1 MPLQTGKR
9 LRWSGGKE
17 RSGTMVV
24 KDASELVG
32 NTPLVE
38 VSRFAEHYGVKAR
51 LLAKVEYLNPA
62 GSVKDRVAKEMI
74 EEAER
79 SKALTPGATIVEPTS
94 GNTGIGLAFM
104 AAIRG
109 YHVILTMPE
118 TMSVERRKL
127 LAAYGAEIVLTP
139 GADGMQ
145 GAVKKAEELAK
156 EIPGSFF
163 AGQFV
168 NPANPAAHYKTTGPE
183 IFADT
188 EGKVDVYVA
197 TAGTGGTLTGTAR
210 YLKERIPNLHV
221 AAVEPLSSPL
231 LSEGKAGAHK
241 IQGIGANF
249 IPEVL
254 DTKIYDEV
262 ITVSNEDAFSFAK
275 SLIQKEGLL
284 VGISSGAALA
294 AAVSIGKRAENEGKT
309 IVVVL
314 PDSGD
319 RYLST
324 ELF

>member
-1 MPLQTGKR
+1 MPSQTGR
-9 LRWSGGKE
+9 HLRWNNGKE
-17 RSGTMVV
+17 IKMLV

-38 VSRFAEHYGVKAR
+38 VSRFAKEYGVKAR
-51 LLAKVEYLNPA
+51 LLVKAEYLNPA

-79 SKALTPGATIVEPTS
+79 TGILSPGATIVEPTS

-104 AAIRG
+104 AALRG

-139 GADGMQ
+139 GAEGMQ

-156 EIPGSFF
+156 EIPGSFL

-168 NPANPAAHYKTTGPE
+168 NPANPTAHYKTTGPE
-183 IFADT
+183 IYADT
-188 EGKVDVYVA
+188 EGCVDVYVA
-197 TAGTGGTLTGTAR
+197 TAGTGGTLTGTAK
-210 YLKERIPNLHV
+210 YLKERLPELYV
-221 AAVEPLSSPL
+221 VAVEPLSSPL
-231 LSEGKAGAHK
+231 LSEGRAGVHK

-249 IPEVL
+249 VPEVL
-254 DTKIYDEV
+254 DTKIYNEV
-262 ITVSNEDAFSFAK
+262 VTVSNEDAFSYAK
-275 SLIQKEGLL
+275 TMIQKEGLL

-294 AAVSIGKRAENEGKT
+294 AAVTIGKRPEYEGKT
-309 IVVVL
+309 IVAVL

>member
-1 MPLQTGKR
+1 ML
-9 LRWSGGKE
+9 
-17 RSGTMVV
+17 V

-38 VSRFAEHYGVKAR
+38 VTRFAKEYGVKAR
-51 LLAKVEYLNPA
+51 LLVKVEYLNPA
-62 GSVKDRVAKEMI
+62 GSVKDRVAKEMM

-79 SKALTPGATIVEPTS
+79 TGKLKPGATIVEPTS

-139 GADGMQ
+139 GAEGMQ
-145 GAVKKAEELAK
+145 GAVNKAEELAK
-156 EIPGSFF
+156 EIPGSFL

-168 NPANPAAHYKTTGPE
+168 NPANPTAHYKTTGPE
-183 IFADT
+183 IYADT
-188 EGKVDVYVA
+188 EGKVDAYVA

-210 YLKERIPNLHV
+210 YLKERIPQLYV

-231 LSEGKAGAHK
+231 LSAGKAGAHK

-249 IPEVL
+249 VPEVL
-254 DTKIYDEV
+254 DTKIYNEV
-262 ITVSNEDAFSFAK
+262 LTVSNEDAFSYAK
-275 SLIQKEGLL
+275 TLIRTEGLL

-294 AAVSIGKRAENEGKT
+294 AAVALGKRPEFAGKT
-309 IVVVL
+309 IVAVL

>member
-1 MPLQTGKR
+1 ML
-9 LRWSGGKE
+9 
-17 RSGTMVV
+17 V

-38 VSRFAEHYGVKAR
+38 VSRFAKAYDVKAR
-51 LLAKVEYLNPA
+51 LLVKAEYLNPA

-79 SKALTPGATIVEPTS
+79 TGKLTPGATIVEPTS

-104 AAIRG
+104 AALKG

-139 GADGMQ
+139 GAEGMQ
-145 GAVKKAEELAK
+145 GAVKKAEELAA

-168 NPANPAAHYKTTGPE
+168 NPANPVAHYKTTGPE
-183 IFADT
+183 IYKDT
-188 EGKVDVYVA
+188 EGNVDVYVA
-197 TAGTGGTLTGTAR
+197 TAGTGGTLTGTAK
-210 YLKERIPNLHV
+210 YLKEHIPGIYV
-221 AAVEPLSSPL
+221 VAVEPQNSPL
-231 LSEGKAGAHK
+231 LSEGRAGAHK

-249 IPEVL
+249 VPEVL
-254 DTKIYDEV
+254 DTKIYNEV
-262 ITVSNEDAFSFAK
+262 LTVSDEDAFAYAK
-275 SLIQKEGLL
+275 MMIQKEGLL

-294 AAVSIGKRAENEGKT
+294 AAVAMGRRPEYEGKT
-309 IVVVL
+309 VVAVL

>member
-1 MPLQTGKR
+1 ML
-9 LRWSGGKE
+9 
-17 RSGTMVV
+17 V
-24 KDASELVG
+24 KDASELIG

-38 VSRFAEHYGVKAR
+38 ASRFAKAYGLKASLLVKA
-51 LLAKVEYLNPA
+51 EYLNPA
-62 GSVKDRVAKEMI
+62 GSVKDRVAKEMV

-79 SKALTPGATIVEPTS
+79 AGKLMPGATIIEPTS

-104 AAIRG
+104 AALRG
-109 YHVILTMPE
+109 YRVILTMPE
-118 TMSVERRKL
+118 TMSIERRKL

-139 GADGMQ
+139 GAEGMQ
-145 GAVKKAEELAK
+145 GAVEKAEELAK

-163 AGQFV
+163 AGQFI

-188 EGKVDVYVA
+188 DGNVDVYVA

-210 YLKERIPNLHV
+210 YLKERIPNLYV
-221 AAVEPLSSPL
+221 AAVEPKDSPL
-231 LSEGKAGAHK
+231 LSEGRAGAHK

-254 DTKIYDEV
+254 DTKIYNEV
-262 ITVSNEDAFSFAK
+262 LAVSSEDAFSYAK
-275 SLIQKEGLL
+275 TMIRTEGLL

-294 AAVSIGKRAENEGKT
+294 AAVAIGKRPEFEGKT
-309 IVVVL
+309 IVAVL

>member
-1 MPLQTGKR
+1 MHLQTVR
-9 LRWSGGKE
+9 HSRWSKKKGNQ
-17 RSGTMVV
+17 SMLV
-24 KDASELVG
+24 KDASELIG

-38 VSRFAEHYGVKAR
+38 ASRFAKAYGLKAR
-51 LLAKVEYLNPA
+51 LLVKAEYLNPA
-62 GSVKDRVAKEMI
+62 GSVKDRVAKEMV

-79 SKALTPGATIVEPTS
+79 TGKLKPGATIIEPTS

-104 AAIRG
+104 AALRG
-109 YHVILTMPE
+109 YRVILTMPE
-118 TMSVERRKL
+118 TMSIERRKL

-139 GADGMQ
+139 GTEGMQ

-163 AGQFV
+163 AGQFI
-168 NPANPAAHYKTTGPE
+168 NPANPWAHYKTTGPE

-188 EGKVDVYVA
+188 DGSVDVYVA

-210 YLKERIPNLHV
+210 YLKERIPDLYV
-221 AAVEPLSSPL
+221 VAVEPKDSPL
-231 LSEGKAGAHK
+231 LSEGRAGAHK

-254 DTKIYDEV
+254 DTKIYNEV
-262 ITVSNEDAFSFAK
+262 LTVSSEDAFSYAK
-275 SLIQKEGLL
+275 TMIRTEGLL

-294 AAVSIGKRAENEGKT
+294 AAVAIGKRPEFEGKT
-309 IVVVL
+309 IVAVL

>member
-1 MPLQTGKR
+1 ML
-9 LRWSGGKE
+9 
-17 RSGTMVV
+17 V

-38 VSRFAEHYGVKAR
+38 VSRFAKECGVKAR
-51 LLAKVEYLNPA
+51 LLVKAEYLNPA

-79 SKALTPGATIVEPTS
+79 TGKLMPGATIVEPTS

-104 AAIRG
+104 AALRG
-109 YHVILTMPE
+109 YRVILTMPE

-139 GADGMQ
+139 GTEGMQ
-145 GAVKKAEELAK
+145 GAVAKAEELAK

-183 IFADT
+183 IYADT
-188 EGKVDVYVA
+188 EGDVAVYVA
-197 TAGTGGTLTGTAR
+197 TAGTGGTLTGTAK
-210 YLKERIPNLHV
+210 YLKERIPELHV
-221 AAVEPLSSPL
+221 VAVEPQDSPL
-231 LSEGKAGAHK
+231 LSEGRAGAHK

-249 IPEVL
+249 VPEVL
-254 DTKIYDEV
+254 DTKIYNEV
-262 ITVSNEDAFSFAK
+262 LTVSNEDAFSYARAM
-275 SLIQKEGLL
+275 IQKEGLL

-294 AAVSIGKRAENEGKT
+294 AAVTVGRRPEYEGKN

>member
-1 MPLQTGKR
+1 ML
-9 LRWSGGKE
+9 
-17 RSGTMVV
+17 V
-24 KDASELVG
+24 KDASELIG

-38 VSRFAEHYGVKAR
+38 ASRFAKAYGLKAR
-51 LLAKVEYLNPA
+51 LLVKTEYFNPA
-62 GSVKDRVAKEMI
+62 GSVKDRVAKEMV
-74 EEAER
+74 EAAER
-79 SKALTPGATIVEPTS
+79 TGALKPGATIIEPTS

-104 AAIRG
+104 AALRG
-109 YHVILTMPE
+109 YRVILTMPE
-118 TMSVERRKL
+118 TMSIERRKL

-139 GADGMQ
+139 GAEGMQ
-145 GAVKKAEELAK
+145 GAVKKAKELAK

-168 NPANPAAHYKTTGPE
+168 NPANPAVHYKTTGPE
-183 IFADT
+183 ILKDT
-188 EGKVDVYVA
+188 EGKVDAYVA

-210 YLKERIPNLHV
+210 YLKEKIPGLYV

-231 LSEGKAGAHK
+231 LSEGRAGAHK

-254 DTKIYDEV
+254 DTKVYDEV
-262 ITVSNEDAFSFAK
+262 IPVPDEDAFSYAK
-275 SLIQKEGLL
+275 TMIRTEGLL

-294 AAVSIGKRAENEGKT
+294 AAVALGKRPEFEGKT
-309 IVVVL
+309 IVAVL

-324 ELF
+324 ELFD

>member
-1 MPLQTGKR
+1 ML
-9 LRWSGGKE
+9 
-17 RSGTMVV
+17 V
-24 KDASELVG
+24 KNASELIG

-38 VSRFAEHYGVKAR
+38 ATRFAKANGVTAR
-51 LLAKVEYLNPA
+51 LLVKAEYFNPA

-79 SKALTPGATIVEPTS
+79 TGKLTPGATIIEPTS

-109 YHVILTMPE
+109 YRVILTMPE
-118 TMSVERRKL
+118 TMSIERRKL
-127 LAAYGAEIVLTP
+127 LAAYGAEIILTP
-139 GADGMQ
+139 GVEGMQ

-168 NPANPAAHYKTTGPE
+168 NPANPTAHYKTTGPE
-183 IFADT
+183 ILKDT
-188 EGKVDVYVA
+188 DGKVDVYVA

-210 YLKERIPNLHV
+210 FLKEQLPKLYV

-231 LSEGKAGAHK
+231 LSEGRAGAHK

-249 IPEVL
+249 VPEVL

-262 ITVSNEDAFSFAK
+262 LTVSNEDAFSYAK
-275 SLIQKEGLL
+275 TMILTEGLL

-294 AAVSIGKRAENEGKT
+294 AAVVLGKRPEFAGKT

-324 ELF
+324 ELFD

>member
-1 MPLQTGKR
+1 ML
-9 LRWSGGKE
+9 
-17 RSGTMVV
+17 V

-38 VSRFAEHYGVKAR
+38 VSRFAKEYGIKAR
-51 LLAKVEYLNPA
+51 LLVKAEYLNPA
-62 GSVKDRVAKEMI
+62 GSVKDRVAKEMM

-79 SKALTPGATIVEPTS
+79 TGKLTPGATIVEPTS

-104 AAIRG
+104 AALKG

-139 GADGMQ
+139 GAEGMQ

-156 EIPGSFF
+156 EIPGSFL

-168 NPANPAAHYKTTGPE
+168 NPSNPAAHYKTTGPE
-183 IFADT
+183 IYTDT

-197 TAGTGGTLTGTAR
+197 TAGTGGTLTGTAK

-221 AAVEPLSSPL
+221 VAVEPLSSPL
-231 LSEGKAGAHK
+231 LSAGRAGAHK

-249 IPEVL
+249 VPEVL
-254 DTKIYDEV
+254 DRTVYNEV
-262 ITVSNEDAFSFAK
+262 IAVSDEDAFASARMM
-275 SLIQKEGLL
+275 IQKEGLL

-294 AAVSIGKRAENEGKT
+294 AAVEVGRRPEFVGKT
-309 IVVVL
+309 IVAVL

>member
-1 MPLQTGKR
+1 ML
-9 LRWSGGKE
+9 
-17 RSGTMVV
+17 V

-38 VSRFAEHYGVKAR
+38 VTRFAKTCGVKAR
-51 LLAKVEYLNPA
+51 LLVKAEYFNPA

-79 SKALTPGATIVEPTS
+79 TGKLKPGATIVEPTS

-127 LAAYGAEIVLTP
+127 LSAYGAEIVLTP
-139 GADGMQ
+139 GAEGMQ
-145 GAVKKAEELAK
+145 GAVAKAEALAK

-168 NPANPAAHYKTTGPE
+168 NPANPQAHYKTTGPE
-183 IFADT
+183 ILRDT
-188 EGKVDVYVA
+188 DGNVDVYVA

-210 YLKERIPNLHV
+210 YLKERIPGLHV
-221 AAVEPLSSPL
+221 VAVEPLSSPL
-231 LSEGKAGAHK
+231 LSEGKAGSHK

-249 IPEVL
+249 VPEVL
-254 DTKIYDEV
+254 DTAVYDEV
-262 ITVSNEDAFSFAK
+262 LTVSDEDAFSYAK
-275 SLIQKEGLL
+275 TLIQKEGLL

-294 AAVSIGKRAENEGKT
+294 AAVEIGKRAENEGKT
-309 IVVVL
+309 IVAVL

>member
-1 MPLQTGKR
+1 MI
-9 LRWSGGKE
+9 
-17 RSGTMVV
+17 V

-51 LLAKVEYLNPA
+51 LLVKVEYLNPA
-62 GSVKDRVAKEMI
+62 GSVKDRVAKEIM

-79 SKALTPGATIVEPTS
+79 SGKLMPGATIVEPTS

-127 LAAYGAEIVLTP
+127 LSAYGAEIVLTP

-168 NPANPAAHYKTTGPE
+168 NPANPEAHYKTTGPE
-183 IFADT
+183 ILADT
-188 EGKVDVYVA
+188 EGKVDIYVA

-210 YLKERIPNLHV
+210 YLKEHIPNLYV

-231 LSEGKAGAHK
+231 LSEGRAGAHK

-262 ITVSNEDAFSFAK
+262 VTVSNEDAFSFAK
-275 SLIQKEGLL
+275 ILIQKEGLL

-294 AAVSIGKRAENEGKT
+294 AAVELGKREENEGKT
-309 IVVVL
+309 IVAVL

>member
-1 MPLQTGKR
+1 ML
-9 LRWSGGKE
+9 
-17 RSGTMVV
+17 V

-38 VSRFAEHYGVKAR
+38 VTRFAKRYDVNAR
-51 LLAKVEYLNPA
+51 LLVKVEYLNPA

-79 SKALTPGATIVEPTS
+79 TGKLTPGATIVEPTS

-104 AAIRG
+104 AALRG

-139 GADGMQ
+139 GAEGMQ

-156 EIPGSFF
+156 EIPGSFL

-168 NPANPAAHYKTTGPE
+168 NPANPTAHYKTTGPE
-183 IFADT
+183 IYGDT

-210 YLKERIPNLHV
+210 YLKERIPELYV

-231 LSEGKAGAHK
+231 LSAGKAGAHK

-262 ITVSNEDAFSFAK
+262 LTVSNEDAFSYAK
-275 SLIQKEGLL
+275 TLIQTEGLL

-294 AAVSIGKRAENEGKT
+294 AAVALGKRPEFAGKT
-309 IVVVL
+309 IVAVL

>member
-1 MPLQTGKR
+1 M
-9 LRWSGGKE
+9 RWNDGKE
-17 RSGTMVV
+17 IRMLV

-38 VSRFAEHYGVKAR
+38 VSRFAKEYGVKAR
-51 LLAKVEYLNPA
+51 LLVKAEYLNPA

-79 SKALTPGATIVEPTS
+79 IGKLSPGATIVEPTS

-104 AAIRG
+104 AALRG

-139 GADGMQ
+139 GAEGMQ

-156 EIPGSFF
+156 EIPGSFL

-168 NPANPAAHYKTTGPE
+168 NPANPTAHYKTTGPE
-183 IFADT
+183 IYADT
-188 EGKVDVYVA
+188 EGCVDVYVA
-197 TAGTGGTLTGTAR
+197 TAGTGGTLTGTAK
-210 YLKERIPNLHV
+210 YLKERIPELYV
-221 AAVEPLSSPL
+221 VAVEPLSSPL
-231 LSEGKAGAHK
+231 LSEGRAGAHK

-249 IPEVL
+249 VPDVL
-254 DTKIYDEV
+254 DTKIYNEV
-262 ITVSNEDAFSFAK
+262 VTVSDEDAFSYAK
-275 SLIQKEGLL
+275 TMIQKEGLL

-294 AAVSIGKRAENEGKT
+294 AAVAIGRRPEQEGKT
-309 IVVVL
+309 IVAVL

>member
-1 MPLQTGKR
+1 ML
-9 LRWSGGKE
+9 
-17 RSGTMVV
+17 V

-38 VSRFAEHYGVKAR
+38 VSRFAKEYGVKAR
-51 LLAKVEYLNPA
+51 VLVKAEYFNPA

-79 SKALTPGATIVEPTS
+79 TGKLSPGATIVEPTS

-104 AAIRG
+104 ATIRG

-139 GADGMQ
+139 GPEGMQ

-183 IFADT
+183 IYADT

-210 YLKERIPNLHV
+210 YLKERIPGLHV
-221 AAVEPLSSPL
+221 VAVEPQSSPL

-262 ITVSNEDAFSFAK
+262 LAVSDEDAFVYAK
-275 SLIQKEGLL
+275 TMIQKEGLL

-294 AAVSIGKRAENEGKT
+294 AAVAVGRRPEYEGKT
-309 IVVVL
+309 IVAVL

>member
-1 MPLQTGKR
+1 VETVCALPLCQ
-9 LRWSGGKE
+9 KE
-17 RSGTMVV
+17 RKQTMLV

-38 VSRFAEHYGVKAR
+38 VARFAKEYDVKAR
-51 LLAKVEYLNPA
+51 LLVKAEYFNPA

-79 SKALTPGATIVEPTS
+79 TGRLTPGATIVEPTS

-104 AAIRG
+104 AALRG
-109 YHVILTMPE
+109 YRVILTMPE

-127 LAAYGAEIVLTP
+127 LTAYGAEIVLTP
-139 GADGMQ
+139 GAEGMQ
-145 GAVKKAEELAK
+145 GAVKKAEELTKA
-156 EIPGSFF
+156 IPGSFF
-163 AGQFV
+163 AGQFI
-168 NPANPAAHYKTTGPE
+168 NPANPTAHYKTTGPE
-183 IFADT
+183 LYQDT
-188 EGKVDVYVA
+188 EGDIAVYVA

-210 YLKERIPNLHV
+210 YLKERILNLHV
-221 AAVEPLSSPL
+221 VAVEPADSPL
-231 LSEGKAGAHK
+231 LSEGRAGAHK

-254 DTKIYDEV
+254 DTGIYDEV
-262 ITVSNEDAFSFAK
+262 LAVSNEDAFAYARTMMR
-275 SLIQKEGLL
+275 KEGLL

-294 AAVSIGKRAENEGKT
+294 AAVAVGRRPEYAGKT
-309 IVVVL
+309 IVAVL

>member
-1 MPLQTGKR
+1 ML
-9 LRWSGGKE
+9 
-17 RSGTMVV
+17 V

-38 VSRFAEHYGVKAR
+38 VTRFAKEYGVKAR
-51 LLAKVEYLNPA
+51 LLVKAEYFNPA

-79 SKALTPGATIVEPTS
+79 TGKLIPGATIVEPTS

-104 AAIRG
+104 AALRG

-139 GADGMQ
+139 GTEGMQ

-168 NPANPAAHYKTTGPE
+168 NPANPEAHYKTTGPE
-183 IFADT
+183 IYADT

-197 TAGTGGTLTGTAR
+197 TAGTGGTLTGTAK
-210 YLKERIPNLHV
+210 YLKERIPALHV
-221 AAVEPLSSPL
+221 VAVEPQSSPL
-231 LSEGKAGAHK
+231 LSEGRAGAHK

-249 IPEVL
+249 VPEVL
-254 DTKIYDEV
+254 DTKIYSEV
-262 ITVSNEDAFSFAK
+262 VAVSDEDAFAYAK
-275 SLIQKEGLL
+275 TMIQKEGLL

-294 AAVSIGKRAENEGKT
+294 AAVAVGKRPEYEGKT
-309 IVVVL
+309 IVAVL

>member
-1 MPLQTGKR
+1 ML
-9 LRWSGGKE
+9 
-17 RSGTMVV
+17 V

-38 VSRFAEHYGVKAR
+38 VSRFAKEYDVAAR
-51 LLAKVEYLNPA
+51 LLVKAEYLNPA

-74 EEAER
+74 EDAER
-79 SKALTPGATIVEPTS
+79 KGLLKPGATIVEPTS

-104 AAIRG
+104 AALRG
-109 YHVILTMPE
+109 YRVILTMPE

-139 GADGMQ
+139 GAEGMQ
-145 GAVKKAEELAK
+145 GAVEKAEELTK

-163 AGQFV
+163 AGQFI
-168 NPANPAAHYKTTGPE
+168 NPANPEAHYKTTGPE
-183 IFADT
+183 LYKDT
-188 EGKVDVYVA
+188 EGDIAVYVA

-210 YLKERIPNLHV
+210 YLKEKIPGLYV
-221 AAVEPLSSPL
+221 VAVEPADSPL
-231 LSEGKAGAHK
+231 LSEGRAGVHK

-254 DTKIYDEV
+254 DTGIYNEV
-262 ITVSNEDAFSFAK
+262 IAVSNEDAFAYAK
-275 SLIQKEGLL
+275 TMIRKEGLL

-294 AAVSIGKRAENEGKT
+294 AAVAVGRRPEYAGKT
-309 IVVVL
+309 VVAVL
-314 PDSGD
+314 PDNGD

>member
-1 MPLQTGKR
+1 ML
-9 LRWSGGKE
+9 
-17 RSGTMVV
+17 V

-38 VSRFAEHYGVKAR
+38 VSRFAKAYDVKAR
-51 LLAKVEYLNPA
+51 LLVKAEYLNPA

-79 SKALTPGATIVEPTS
+79 TGKLKPGATIVEPTS

-104 AAIRG
+104 AALRG

-139 GADGMQ
+139 GAEGMQ
-145 GAVKKAEELAK
+145 GAVKKAEELTK

-168 NPANPAAHYKTTGPE
+168 NPANPTAHYKTTGPE

-188 EGKVDVYVA
+188 EGNVDVYVA

-210 YLKERIPNLHV
+210 YLKERIPELHV
-221 AAVEPLSSPL
+221 VAVEPLSSPL
-231 LSEGKAGAHK
+231 LSQGKAGAHK

-249 IPEVL
+249 VPEVL
-254 DTKIYDEV
+254 DRAIYNEV
-262 ITVSNEDAFSFAK
+262 LAVSDEDAFAYAK
-275 SLIQKEGLL
+275 TMIQKEGLL

-294 AAVSIGKRAENEGKT
+294 AAVAVGRRPEFEGKT
-309 IVVVL
+309 VVAVL

>member
-1 MPLQTGKR
+1 ML
-9 LRWSGGKE
+9 
-17 RSGTMVV
+17 V

-38 VSRFAEHYGVKAR
+38 VSRFAKEYDVKAR
-51 LLAKVEYLNPA
+51 LLVKAEYLNPA

-79 SKALTPGATIVEPTS
+79 TGKLTPGATIVEPTS

-104 AAIRG
+104 AALRG

-139 GADGMQ
+139 GTEGMQ

-156 EIPGSFF
+156 EIPGSFL
-163 AGQFV
+163 AGQFE

-183 IFADT
+183 IYGDT

-197 TAGTGGTLTGTAR
+197 TAGTGGTLTGTAK
-210 YLKERIPNLHV
+210 YLKERIPALYV
-221 AAVEPLSSPL
+221 VAVEPQSSPL
-231 LSEGKAGAHK
+231 LSEGRAGAHK

-249 IPEVL
+249 VPGVL
-254 DTKIYDEV
+254 DTTIYNEV
-262 ITVSNEDAFSFAK
+262 LTVSNEDAFAYAK
-275 SLIQKEGLL
+275 MMIQKEGLL

-294 AAVSIGKRAENEGKT
+294 AAVAVGRRPEYEGKT
-309 IVVVL
+309 VVAVL

>member
-1 MPLQTGKR
+1 ML
-9 LRWSGGKE
+9 
-17 RSGTMVV
+17 V

-38 VSRFAEHYGVKAR
+38 VTRFAKEYDVNAR
-51 LLAKVEYLNPA
+51 LLVKVEYLNPA
-62 GSVKDRVAKEMI
+62 GSVKDRVGKEMI

-79 SKALTPGATIVEPTS
+79 TGKLTPGATIVEPTS

-104 AAIRG
+104 AAIKG

-118 TMSVERRKL
+118 TMSMERRKL

-139 GADGMQ
+139 GAEGMQ

-183 IFADT
+183 IYTDT
-188 EGKVDVYVA
+188 EGKVDAYVA

-210 YLKERIPNLHV
+210 YLKERIPGLYV

-254 DTKIYDEV
+254 DTKIYNEV
-262 ITVSNEDAFSFAK
+262 LTVSNEDAFSYAK
-275 SLIQKEGLL
+275 TLIRTEGLL

-294 AAVSIGKRAENEGKT
+294 AAVALGRRPEFAGKT
-309 IVVVL
+309 IVAVL

>member
-1 MPLQTGKR
+1 MML
-9 LRWSGGKE
+9 
-17 RSGTMVV
+17 V
-24 KDASELVG
+24 KDASELIG

-38 VSRFAEHYGVKAR
+38 ASRFAKAYGLTAR
-51 LLAKVEYLNPA
+51 LLVKAEYLNPA
-62 GSVKDRVAKEMI
+62 GSVKDRVAREMV

-79 SKALTPGATIVEPTS
+79 AGKLKPGATIIEPTS

-104 AAIRG
+104 AALRG
-109 YHVILTMPE
+109 YRVILTMPE
-118 TMSVERRKL
+118 TMSIERRKL

-139 GADGMQ
+139 GAEGMQ

-156 EIPGSFF
+156 DIPGSFF
-163 AGQFV
+163 AGQFI

-188 EGKVDVYVA
+188 DGNVDVYVA

-210 YLKERIPNLHV
+210 YLKERIPNLYV
-221 AAVEPLSSPL
+221 AAVEPKDSPL
-231 LSEGKAGAHK
+231 LSEGRAGAHK

-254 DTKIYDEV
+254 DTKIYNEV
-262 ITVSNEDAFSFAK
+262 LAVSSEDAFSYAK
-275 SLIQKEGLL
+275 TMIRTEGLL

-294 AAVSIGKRAENEGKT
+294 AAVAIGKRPEFEGKT
-309 IVVVL
+309 IVAVL

>member
-1 MPLQTGKR
+1 ML
-9 LRWSGGKE
+9 
-17 RSGTMVV
+17 V

-38 VSRFAEHYGVKAR
+38 VSRFAKEYDVAAR
-51 LLAKVEYLNPA
+51 LLVKAEYLNPA

-74 EEAER
+74 EDAER
-79 SKALTPGATIVEPTS
+79 KGLLKPGATIVEPTS

-104 AAIRG
+104 AALRG
-109 YHVILTMPE
+109 YRVILTMPE

-139 GADGMQ
+139 GAEGMQ
-145 GAVKKAEELAK
+145 GAVKKAEELTK

-163 AGQFV
+163 AGQFI
-168 NPANPAAHYKTTGPE
+168 NPANPEAHYKTTGPE
-183 IFADT
+183 IYKDT
-188 EGKVDVYVA
+188 EGNIAVYVA

-210 YLKERIPNLHV
+210 YLKERIPGLHV
-221 AAVEPLSSPL
+221 VAVEPADSPL
-231 LSEGKAGAHK
+231 LSEGRAGAHK

-254 DTKIYDEV
+254 DTGIYNEV
-262 ITVSNEDAFSFAK
+262 VAVSNEDAFAYAK
-275 SLIQKEGLL
+275 TMIRKEGLL

-294 AAVSIGKRAENEGKT
+294 AAVAVGRRPEYAGKI
-309 IVVVL
+309 IVAVL
-314 PDSGD
+314 PDNGD